1 MIRQIIQSIRL
12 YLNRNGK
19 FYGLSISQIG
29 FVPNNKSLYRLA
41 LLHKSASKMTS
52 KGVVLNYERLEFLGD
67 AVLGAIVAELLYKFF
82 PKKDEGFLTR
92 VRSKVVS
99 RESLNELAIN
109 IGLDKAVVA
118 KSDISR
124 NKHIYGDV
132 FEAFIGAMFLDQG
145 FVNTKRFIEKF
156 IFPNFF
162 DIKDLVTIDTNYK
175 SRLIEWGQKNKVD
188 IHFQTDEVARGR
200 RKFCCTVMLSEE
212 EKGKG
217 EGTSKKESRATAV
230 TGVGK
235 QANVKE
241 AEKVERNPVPQKK
254 VTAGK
259 EKKPSIHER
268 LEINKKIIQEKQGKD
283 KPERGA
289 DFGVDKYV
297 NR

>member
-1 MIRQIIQSIRL
+1 
-12 YLNRNGK
+12 
-19 FYGLSISQIG
+19 
-29 FVPNNKSLYRLA
+29 
-41 LLHKSASKMTS
+41 MTAN
-52 KGVVLNYERLEFLGD
+52 GVVLNYERLEFLGD

-82 PKKDEGFLTR
+82 PNKDEGFLTR

-109 IGLDKAVVA
+109 MGLDKAVVA

-162 DIKDLVTIDTNYK
+162 NIKDLVTVDTNYK

-188 IHFQTDEVARGR
+188 VRFNTEEFGR
-200 RKFCCTVMLSEE
+200 NRRNKFTCMVYTNEE

-217 EGTSKKESRATAV
+217 EGSSKKEAEQNAARIVIDILS
-230 TGVGK
+230 
-235 QANVKE
+235 KE
-241 AEKVERNPVPQKK
+241 AN
-254 VTAGK
+254 GN
-259 EKKPSIHER
+259 I
-268 LEINKKIIQEKQGKD
+268 EI
-283 KPERGA
+283 
-289 DFGVDKYV
+289 
-297 NR
+297 

>member
-145 FVNTKRFIEKF
+145 FGNTKRFIEKF

-188 IHFQTDEVARGR
+188 VHFQTNEVARGR
-200 RKFCCTVMLSEE
+200 RKFCCTVMLGEE
-212 EKGKG
+212 KKGKG
-217 EGTSKKESRATAV
+217 EGASKKEAEQNAAKIVIGILS
-230 TGVGK
+230 
-235 QANVKE
+235 KE
-241 AEKVERNPVPQKK
+241 ADGN
-254 VTAGK
+254 
-259 EKKPSIHER
+259 I
-268 LEINKKIIQEKQGKD
+268 EI
-283 KPERGA
+283 
-289 DFGVDKYV
+289 
-297 NR
+297 

>member
-1 MIRQIIQSIRL
+1 MIRQVIQSIRL

-41 LLHKSASKMTS
+41 LLHKSASRTNS

-82 PKKDEGFLTR
+82 PNKDEGFLTR

-99 RESLNELAIN
+99 RESLNELAIH
-109 IGLDKAVVA
+109 IGLDKAVIA

-145 FVNTKRFIEKF
+145 FSNTKRFIEKF

-162 DIKDLVTIDTNYK
+162 NIRDLVTVDTNYK

-188 IHFQTDEVARGR
+188 IHLQTEEVSRGR
-200 RKFCCTVMLSEE
+200 RKFCCIVLING
-212 EKGKG
+212 EKRGRG
-217 EGTSKKESRATAV
+217 EGASKKEAEQHAAKIVIDSLV
-230 TGVGK
+230 
-235 QANVKE
+235 QE
-241 AEKVERNPVPQKK
+241 AKGN
-254 VTAGK
+254 
-259 EKKPSIHER
+259 I
-268 LEINKKIIQEKQGKD
+268 EI
-283 KPERGA
+283 
-289 DFGVDKYV
+289 
-297 NR
+297 

>member
-162 DIKDLVTIDTNYK
+162 DIKDLVTL
-175 SRLIEWGQKNKVD
+175 SLIH
-188 IHFQTDEVARGR
+188 I
-200 RKFCCTVMLSEE
+200 
-212 EKGKG
+212 
-217 EGTSKKESRATAV
+217 
-230 TGVGK
+230 
-235 QANVKE
+235 
-241 AEKVERNPVPQKK
+241 
-254 VTAGK
+254 
-259 EKKPSIHER
+259 
-268 LEINKKIIQEKQGKD
+268 
-283 KPERGA
+283 
-289 DFGVDKYV
+289 
-297 NR
+297 

>member
-1 MIRQIIQSIRL
+1 
-12 YLNRNGK
+12 
-19 FYGLSISQIG
+19 
-29 FVPNNKSLYRLA
+29 
-41 LLHKSASKMTS
+41 MTAN
-52 KGVVLNYERLEFLGD
+52 GVVLNYERLEFLGD

-82 PKKDEGFLTR
+82 PNKDEGFLTR

-162 DIKDLVTIDTNYK
+162 NIKDLVTVDTNYK

-188 IHFQTDEVARGR
+188 IQFTTNESSRGR
-200 RKFCCTVMLSEE
+200 RNKFCCIVYTASEE
-212 EKGKG
+212 RGRG
-217 EGTSKKESRATAV
+217 EGSSKKEAEQNAAKIVIDLLS
-230 TGVGK
+230 
-235 QANVKE
+235 KE
-241 AEKVERNPVPQKK
+241 ADGN
-254 VTAGK
+254 
-259 EKKPSIHER
+259 I
-268 LEINKKIIQEKQGKD
+268 EI
-283 KPERGA
+283 
-289 DFGVDKYV
+289 
-297 NR
+297 

>member
-29 FVPNNKSLYRLA
+29 FVPNHNSLYRLA

-188 IHFQTDEVARGR
+188 IHFQTD
-200 RKFCCTVMLSEE
+200 
-212 EKGKG
+212 
-217 EGTSKKESRATAV
+217 
-230 TGVGK
+230 
-235 QANVKE
+235 
-241 AEKVERNPVPQKK
+241 
-254 VTAGK
+254 
-259 EKKPSIHER
+259 
-268 LEINKKIIQEKQGKD
+268 
-283 KPERGA
+283 
-289 DFGVDKYV
+289 
-297 NR
+297 

>member
-82 PKKDEGFLTR
+82 TKKDEGFLTR

-132 FEAFIGAMFLDQG
+132 FEAFIGAMFLDHG

-175 SRLIEWGQKNKVD
+175 KRSRTKCG
-188 IHFQTDEVARGR
+188 
-200 RKFCCTVMLSEE
+200 
-212 EKGKG
+212 
-217 EGTSKKESRATAV
+217 
-230 TGVGK
+230 
-235 QANVKE
+235 
-241 AEKVERNPVPQKK
+241 
-254 VTAGK
+254 
-259 EKKPSIHER
+259 
-268 LEINKKIIQEKQGKD
+268 
-283 KPERGA
+283 
-289 DFGVDKYV
+289 
-297 NR
+297 

>member
-1 MIRQIIQSIRL
+1 MIQSIRL

-19 FYGLSISQIG
+19 FYGLSISEIG
-29 FVPNNKSLYRLA
+29 FVPNNKGLYRLA
-41 LLHKSASKMTS
+41 LLHKSASKMTAN
-52 KGVVLNYERLEFLGD
+52 GVVLNYERLEFLGD

-82 PKKDEGFLTR
+82 PNKDEGFLTR

-109 IGLDKAVVA
+109 IGLNKVVVA

-162 DIKDLVTIDTNYK
+162 NIKDLVSIDTNYK
-175 SRLIEWGQKNKVD
+175 SRLIEWGQKNKVE
-188 IHFQTDEVARGR
+188 IHFKTDDFNRSR
-200 RKFCCTVMLSEE
+200 RNKFCCIVCLGEE

-217 EGTSKKESRATAV
+217 EGSSKKEAEQNAAKIVIDLLSE
-230 TGVGK
+230 
-235 QANVKE
+235 E
-241 AEKVERNPVPQKK
+241 AEGN
-254 VTAGK
+254 
-259 EKKPSIHER
+259 I
-268 LEINKKIIQEKQGKD
+268 EI
-283 KPERGA
+283 
-289 DFGVDKYV
+289 
-297 NR
+297 

>member
-175 SRLIEWGQKNKVD
+175 SRLI
-188 IHFQTDEVARGR
+188 
-200 RKFCCTVMLSEE
+200 
-212 EKGKG
+212 
-217 EGTSKKESRATAV
+217 
-230 TGVGK
+230 
-235 QANVKE
+235 
-241 AEKVERNPVPQKK
+241 
-254 VTAGK
+254 
-259 EKKPSIHER
+259 
-268 LEINKKIIQEKQGKD
+268 
-283 KPERGA
+283 
-289 DFGVDKYV
+289 
-297 NR
+297 